1 MSQINMGDP
10 ENILQQSKKG
20 RTVMSFVAV
29 SGQPDRNE
37 AEEITKL
44 WQSSLWNNQIQAEKC
59 V

>member
-1 MSQINMGDP
+1 
-10 ENILQQSKKG
+10 
-20 RTVMSFVAV
+20 MSFVAV